1 MEEEFS
7 VQMADEVQNIDYR
20 KSIQDTIQE
29 QQNSQNT
36 MMNVISNKI
45 DNIADSI
52 TPEVD
57 LTEVTDMI
65 NGFSTGR

>member
-45 DNIADSI
+45 DNIAD
-52 TPEVD
+52 
-57 LTEVTDMI
+57 
-65 NGFSTGR
+65 